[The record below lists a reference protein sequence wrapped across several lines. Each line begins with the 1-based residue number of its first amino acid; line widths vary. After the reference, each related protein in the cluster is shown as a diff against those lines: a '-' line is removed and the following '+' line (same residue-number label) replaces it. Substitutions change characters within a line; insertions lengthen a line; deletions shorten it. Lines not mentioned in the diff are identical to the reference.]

1 MINSILNTIKKKIG
15 VSEDDTCFD
24 EAILTEINTA
34 GSFLSQ
40 LGVTSFDSFT
50 VCDSSNTWDECISDR
65 VKLAD
70 IKTYIY
76 IYVKLNFDPPTNA
89 FLVQLLKDQMKECEW
104 RINVAVDP

>member
-1 MINSILNTIKKKIG
+1 MTDSILNTIKKKIG
-15 VSEDDTCFD
+15 ISEDDTCFD
-24 EAILTEINTA
+24 EDVLTEINTA

-40 LGVTSFDSFT
+40 LGVTSFDNFT

-65 VKLAD
+65 AKLAD

-76 IYVKLNFDPPTNA
+76 LYAKLNFDPPANA
-89 FLVQLLKDQMKECEW
+89 FLVQLLKDQLKECEW